1 MHRFMWYFTVLLDMS
16 HIEMCRILMVLRTV
30 LVLIENQ
37 VSGDTRLKIVVSE
50 SPNLDPAAS
59 TDEEYIQYKGK
70 VITCDFRT
78 A

>member
-1 MHRFMWYFTVLLDMS
+1 
-16 HIEMCRILMVLRTV
+16 MVLRTV

-59 TDEEYIQYKGK
+59 TDEEYIQYEGK

-78 A
+78 AWT

>member
-16 HIEMCRILMVLRTV
+16 HIEMCRILMDLRTV

-37 VSGDTRLKIVVSE
+37 VSGDTRLKIVLSE

-59 TDEEYIQYKGK
+59 IDEEYIQYEGK